1 MLILLAI
8 VIFIYNL
15 GAGILFFQ
23 HDQLSIT
30 AKLLY
35 LILFISGFAYW
46 LHRELRQKKIVP
58 LYCPGLMLQAGWFVV
73 VPYYLYKTRR
83 WKALIPLAVLIGAF
97 IVSQVVAVVIFV
109 VTMI

>member
-8 VIFIYNL
+8 MIFIYNL

-23 HDQLSIT
+23 HDQLSLT
-30 AKLLY
+30 AELLY
-35 LILFISGFAYW
+35 LMLFISGFGFW
-46 LHRELRQKKIVP
+46 LRRELREKRIAPV
-58 LYCPGLMLQAGWFVV
+58 YCPGLMLQAGWFVV

-97 IVSQVVAVVIFV
+97 IVSQVVAAIIFV
-109 VTMI
+109 FTMT